1 MIWSVIYDSI
11 KKIMARQKHY
21 IFNQLTQN
29 FEVLET
35 PRSKK
40 VLRYTLIMLAVL
52 GIAFLFAVLLFT
64 FFKSP
69 KEKSQARELE
79 FMKLQYEILND
90 RLDDIEVLM
99 TDMEQRDNNLYR
111 MMFEADPI
119 PNSVRR
125 SGFADADRYAG
136 LYGYMNSNLVVS
148 AARKM
153 DVIASQL
160 YNQSVS
166 YDTLFALARNKSDM
180 LAHIPAIFPLKET
193 EIKYISSYFGYRPDP
208 IYKISKFHSGIDFSA
223 SLNTEAYA
231 TGDGVVCDVE
241 KGHWG
246 YGNMVTIDHGFG
258 YKTRY
263 AHLQKALVRRG
274 QKVKR
279 GQRIGLVGSTGKATG
294 VHLHYE
300 VLKNDV
306 QIDPINFFYNDLTPD
321 EYEQILQQSTL
332 PTQTMD

>member
-1 MIWSVIYDSI
+1 
-11 KKIMARQKHY
+11 MAKQKRY

-29 FEVLET
+29 FEVLEMS
-35 PRSKK
+35 RARK
-40 VLRYTLIMLAVL
+40 VLRFVLILLAFL
-52 GIAFLFAVLLFT
+52 GIAVVFAILLFT

-69 KEKSQARELE
+69 KEKMQARELE
-79 FMKLQYEILND
+79 YMKLQYEIMND
-90 RLDDIEVLM
+90 RLDNLEVLM
-99 TDMEQRDNNLYR
+99 ADMEQRDNNLYR
-111 MMFEADPI
+111 VMFEADPI
-119 PNSVRR
+119 PSSLRR
-125 SGFADADRYAG
+125 SGFSGADRYAD
-136 LYGYMNSNLVVS
+136 LYGYKNSTQVVS
-148 AARKM
+148 AARKL

-166 YDTLFALARNKSDM
+166 YDTLFALARNKSAM
-180 LAHIPAIFPLKET
+180 LAHIPAIFPLKGT
-193 EIKYISSYFGYRPDP
+193 DIKYISSYFGHRPDP
-208 IYKISKFHSGIDFSA
+208 IYKVEKFHSGIDFSA
-223 SLNTEAYA
+223 QMGTEAYA
-231 TGDGVVCDVE
+231 TGDGVVYDVE

-263 AHLQKALVRRG
+263 AHLQKAAVRKG

-279 GQRIGLVGSTGKATG
+279 GQCIGFIGNTGKTTG

>member
-1 MIWSVIYDSI
+1 MRYVL
-11 KKIMARQKHY
+11 
-21 IFNQLTQN
+21 IF
-29 FEVLET
+29 
-35 PRSKK
+35 
-40 VLRYTLIMLAVL
+40 LAVL
-52 GIAFLFAVLLFT
+52 GLTFLLAVLLFT

-69 KEKSQARELE
+69 KEKMQARELE
-79 FMKLQYEILND
+79 YMKLQYEILND
-90 RLDDIEVLM
+90 RLDNMEVLM

-111 MMFEADPI
+111 VMFEADPI
-119 PNSVRR
+119 PSQVRR
-125 SGFADADRYAG
+125 SGFSDADRYAG
-136 LYGYMNSNLVVS
+136 LYGYVNSGQVVE
-148 AARKM
+148 AARKL

-160 YNQSVS
+160 YHQSVS

-180 LAHIPAIFPLKET
+180 LAHIPGIFPLKET
-193 EIKYISSYFGYRPDP
+193 ELKYISSFFGYRPDP

-223 SLNTEAYA
+223 AMGTEAYA
-231 TGDGVVCDVE
+231 TGDGVVFDVE
-241 KGHWG
+241 KSAWG

-263 AHLQKALVRRG
+263 AHLQKALVRKG

-279 GQRIGLVGSTGKATG
+279 GQCIGLIGNTGKTTG

-306 QIDPINFFYNDLTPD
+306 QIDPINFFYNDLTP
-321 EYEQILQQSTL
+321 EQYNQILEQSTL

>member
-1 MIWSVIYDSI
+1 MSR
-11 KKIMARQKHY
+11 AR
-21 IFNQLTQN
+21 
-29 FEVLET
+29 
-35 PRSKK
+35 K
-40 VLRYTLIMLAVL
+40 VLRFVLILLAFL
-52 GIAFLFAVLLFT
+52 GIAVVFAILLFT

-69 KEKSQARELE
+69 KEKMQARELE
-79 FMKLQYEILND
+79 YMKLQYEIMND
-90 RLDDIEVLM
+90 RLDNLEVLM
-99 TDMEQRDNNLYR
+99 ADMEQRDNNLYR
-111 MMFEADPI
+111 VMFEADPI
-119 PNSVRR
+119 PSSLRR
-125 SGFADADRYAG
+125 SGFSGADRYAD
-136 LYGYMNSNLVVS
+136 LYGYKNSTQVVS
-148 AARKM
+148 AARKL

-166 YDTLFALARNKSDM
+166 YDTLFALARNKSAM
-180 LAHIPAIFPLKET
+180 LAHIPAIFPLKGT
-193 EIKYISSYFGYRPDP
+193 DIKYISSYFGHRPDP
-208 IYKISKFHSGIDFSA
+208 IYKVEKFHSGIDFSA
-223 SLNTEAYA
+223 QMGTEAYA
-231 TGDGVVCDVE
+231 TGEGVVFDVE

-263 AHLQKALVRRG
+263 AHLQKAAVRKG

-279 GQRIGLVGSTGKATG
+279 GQCIGFIGNTGKTTG

>member
-1 MIWSVIYDSI
+1 
-11 KKIMARQKHY
+11 MAQVSREMAKQKRY
-21 IFNQLTQN
+21 IFNQLTQD

-35 PRSKK
+35 SKSRTL
-40 VLRYTLIMLAVL
+40 LRILLISLSVL

-64 FFKSP
+64 FIKSP
-69 KEKSQARELE
+69 KEKAQARELE
-79 FMKLQYEILND
+79 YMKLKYEIMND
-90 RLDDIEVLM
+90 RLDDLEALM

-111 MMFEADPI
+111 VMFEADPI
-119 PNSVRR
+119 PYQVRR
-125 SGFADADRYAG
+125 SGFSDADRYAD
-136 LYGYMNSNLVVS
+136 LYGYMNSDLVVS

-166 YDTLFALARNKSDM
+166 YDSLFVMARNKSDM

-193 EIKYISSYFGYRPDP
+193 EVKYISSYFGYRPDP
-208 IYKISKFHSGIDFSA
+208 IYKIEKFHSGMDFSA
-223 SLNTEAYA
+223 NLGTEAYA
-231 TGDGVVCDVE
+231 TGDGVVFDVE
-241 KGHWG
+241 RNEWG
-246 YGNMVTIDHGFG
+246 YGNMVILDHGYG

-263 AHLQKALVRRG
+263 AHLLKPAVRKG

-279 GQRIGLVGSTGKATG
+279 GQVIGYIGSTGKATG

-300 VLKNDV
+300 VLKNDD
-306 QIDPINFFYNDLTPD
+306 QIDPINFFYQDLTPD
-321 EYEQILQQSTL
+321 EYDLILQQSTL

>member
-1 MIWSVIYDSI
+1 M
-11 KKIMARQKHY
+11 
-21 IFNQLTQN
+21 
-29 FEVLET
+29 
-35 PRSKK
+35 
-40 VLRYTLIMLAVL
+40 LRYTLIMLAVL

-111 MMFEADPI
+111 LMFEADPI

>member
-1 MIWSVIYDSI
+1 M
-11 KKIMARQKHY
+11 
-21 IFNQLTQN
+21 
-29 FEVLET
+29 
-35 PRSKK
+35 PRWRKL
-40 VLRYTLIMLAVL
+40 LRYLLVFFAFL
-52 GIAFLFAVLLFT
+52 GIAFLFAILLFT

-79 FMKLQYEILND
+79 YMKLQYEILND
-90 RLDDIEVLM
+90 RLDNMEILLS
-99 TDMEQRDNNLYR
+99 DMEQRDNDLYR
-111 MMFEADPI
+111 VMFEADPI
-119 PNSVRR
+119 AAGTRR
-125 SGFADADRYAG
+125 SGFLTPNRYDN
-136 LYGYMNSNLVVS
+136 LYGYVNSNQVVNAS
-148 AARKM
+148 RKL
-153 DVIASQL
+153 DIIASQL
-160 YNQSVS
+160 YHQSVS
-166 YDTLFALARNKSDM
+166 YDELFDLARNKSDM

-193 EIKYISSYFGYRPDP
+193 EVKYISSFFGYRPDP
-208 IYKISKFHSGIDFSA
+208 IYKVEKFHSGIDFSA
-223 SLNTEAYA
+223 QMGTEAYA
-231 TGDGVVCDVE
+231 TGDGVVYDVE

-263 AHLQKALVRRG
+263 AHLQKAVVRKG

-279 GQRIGLVGSTGKATG
+279 GQLIGYIGNTGKTTG

-321 EYEQILQQSTL
+321 EYEQILEQSTL